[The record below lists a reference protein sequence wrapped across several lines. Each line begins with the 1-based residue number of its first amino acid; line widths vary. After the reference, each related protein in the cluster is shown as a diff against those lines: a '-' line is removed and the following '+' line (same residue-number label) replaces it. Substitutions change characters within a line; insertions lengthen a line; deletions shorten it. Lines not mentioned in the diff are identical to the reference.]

1 MTKKNRQERKQ
12 VGRGLERQEGK
23 EGEKEDKEKD
33 RQTDRQKMIEI
44 WRKESEIVTKKKR
57 QRDWKKD
64 RKDDRNERGG
74 MEERKIECDS
84 DFDYV
89 NVRHT

>member
-1 MTKKNRQERKQ
+1 MRLRKIDRKESRQGEGWKD
-12 VGRGLERQEGK
+12 GK
-23 EGEKEDKEKD
+23 EKRG
-33 RQTDRQKMIEI
+33 RQRTKRKTDRQKMIEI